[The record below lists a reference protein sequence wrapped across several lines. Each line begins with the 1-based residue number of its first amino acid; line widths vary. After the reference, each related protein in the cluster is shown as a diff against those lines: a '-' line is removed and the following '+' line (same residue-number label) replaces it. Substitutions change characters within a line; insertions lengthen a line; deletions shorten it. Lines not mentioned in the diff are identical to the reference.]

1 MTERW
6 LTVAEV
12 ARVLNVGKEAVRK
25 LVYSGQ
31 IGYVNMNPGG
41 QYIMARFTPQHLE
54 EFKRRH
60 EVEAG

>member
-12 ARVLNVGKEAVRK
+12 ANVLNVGKEMVRK

-31 IGYVNMNPGG
+31 IGYVDLNPGG
-41 QYIMARFTPQHLE
+41 RYIMARFTQRHINDFL
-54 EFKRRH
+54 RRH
-60 EVEAG
+60 EVEAD